1 MDVLSF
7 VTLLVIA
14 VLLDLSPVFTGVPA
28 LHLPSLVELLGLWRG
43 SWIVLF
49 CPDLGFVFLFV

>member
-14 VLLDLSPVFTGVPA
+14 VHLDLSPVFTSVPA
-28 LHLPSLVELLGLWRG
+28 LHLPSIVELLGLWKG
-43 SWIVLF
+43 SCIVLF
-49 CPDLGFVFLFV
+49 CPDSGFVFLFV